1 VHAYE
6 DPGRPE
12 GGHAVVLLHGLTK
25 APNAP
30 TFRLKPA
37 DASVGADASGWPQGD
52 LKPIASRV
60 TPEGLEL
67 QIGPEITESELLL
80 AGTLVE
86 IEVQAA
92 GARGEFLWPNIA
104 PVLRPK
110 RRTVIVNGPKRKA
123 TAAETT
129 KTEGEAADAATG
141 DSKPEPEAAVTAAE
155 AQPAAPSDD
164 KLPAPEPAAKAETSP
179 AETASP
185 AATAPAASILD
196 QLSAL
201 DDIAN
206 DAAPPAATAP
216 PPAPAPTKPPLPAPV
231 SAAAAILRG
240 AAPVTSAPPAAF
252 GAGSGGLRG
261 TATSTPPATLR
272 GGLITA
278 PEPQA
283 RSAAPVRPGRAET
296 NPGFYPHARDSRI
309 PDSRGNAAA
318 ASRRNANLAQALIGV
333 VAMGAALFV
342 LSRESSI
349 RTVAPQ
355 PAGDAATTV
364 ALAPP
369 PSAPASAPATGR
381 AGTPADTAATAS
393 PAAPQLMFDTLAV
406 GAISPRGASGA
417 GVSPSRAL
425 ENANAQLTGPSR
437 DADEAG
443 FWLRRY
449 ITQTLG
455 NDRTQRALTQLGS
468 VYAEPSSGAP
478 DYVKARLLWEIASAS
493 GDPVA
498 MCFLGLLSENGLGGP
513 ADRKAA
519 LSWYERSKQSG
530 GCPGVDDSIARV
542 RQ

>member
-1 VHAYE
+1 MRKVSVHAYE

-37 DASVGADASGWPQGD
+37 DASTGADANGWPQGD
-52 LKPIASRV
+52 LKPIASRI
-60 TPEGLEL
+60 TAEGLEL
-67 QIGPEITESELLL
+67 QIGPEVTESELLL

-86 IEVQAA
+86 IEVQSA

-110 RRTVIVNGPKRKA
+110 RRTVIVNGPKRKSPA
-123 TAAETT
+123 ASETAKTDGET
-129 KTEGEAADAATG
+129 ADAGSG
-141 DSKPEPEAAVTAAE
+141 DGTPEPEADVTTARAEPGASAAPPAE
-155 AQPAAPSDD
+155 AAVEAPPTAEASAAPAAPSPS
-164 KLPAPEPAAKAETSP
+164 L
-179 AETASP
+179 
-185 AATAPAASILD
+185 LD

-206 DAAPPAATAP
+206 DAAPPVAGTP
-216 PPAPAPTKPPLPAPV
+216 QPTPAKPPLAATV

-240 AAPVTSAPPAAF
+240 AAPVSTTPAAPH
-252 GAGSGGLRG
+252 GAGSSTLRG
-261 TATSTPPATLR
+261 AAVSAPPATLR
-272 GGLITA
+272 GGQIAA
-278 PEPQA
+278 PEPQPRGATAA
-283 RSAAPVRPGRAET
+283 RPSRPES

-309 PDSRGNAAA
+309 AESRGNPAA
-318 ASRRNANLAQALIGV
+318 ASRRNANLAQALIGI

-369 PSAPASAPATGR
+369 PGAPAER
-381 AGTPADTAATAS
+381 AGTPASDTAGTAS
-393 PAAPQLMFDTLAV
+393 PVPQALARQSMYDTLAV

-417 GVSPSRAL
+417 SVSPSRAL

-455 NDRTQRALTQLGS
+455 NERTQRALTQLGS
-468 VYAEPSSGAP
+468 VYAEPSSGTP

-513 ADRKAA
+513 ADKKAA
-519 LSWYERSKQSG
+519 LTWYERSKQSG